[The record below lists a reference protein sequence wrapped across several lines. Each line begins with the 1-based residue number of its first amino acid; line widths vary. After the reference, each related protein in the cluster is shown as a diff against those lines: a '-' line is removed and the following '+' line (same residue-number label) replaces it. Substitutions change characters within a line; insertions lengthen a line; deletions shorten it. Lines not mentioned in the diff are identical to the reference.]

1 MSALGVPQQQL
12 ARTEADL
19 VGAVRSG
26 DESAFA
32 ELYSRYGGPILGY
45 VGGILGDQGRAED
58 VTQDVFVSAFRAM
71 RSSDRAIAFKPWI
84 YEIARNACID
94 DFRRR
99 QRSRE
104 VSADGDQAV
113 ADRRD
118 HVAAAPSPHAQL
130 ERRQQLD
137 NLRGAF
143 SGLTNKQHKVLML
156 RELEGCSYEQI
167 AQKTGMS
174 IPKVE
179 STLFRARRRLGYEYD
194 EIASGRRCEQVH
206 HVIDNGGEEAL
217 RALGLRE
224 RRRFARHI
232 SHCQPCRRQV
242 RLAGIDDSALR
253 IPSLAEK
260 LAGLLPL
267 PLAPWRRIFGGSR
280 AARAMRSVYRA
291 AQFSDPGG
299 AASAGQTAVVVVVAA
314 MAVGGGIADRVA
326 AAHAGAVSSPG
337 SAQLG
342 ASHPNSSMPP
352 PRTPALAAKGPAAHP
367 SAKATS
373 LPFSAGSNGIRR
385 ATSSSKTGSRTP
397 TNGLNPPIISS
408 PGITV
413 PQPSP
418 QQVLPL
424 VHHLVSPTNHV
435 VKSTKK
441 KLSSLL
447 HKTNSV
453 TKKLTHKLGHLPGSL
468 TGLVP
473 KL

>member
-58 VTQDVFVSAFRAM
+58 VTQDVFVSALRAM

-206 HVIDNGGEEAL
+206 HVIDNGGDEAL

-267 PLAPWRRIFGGSR
+267 PLAPWRRIFGGGR
-280 AARAMRSVYRA
+280 AARAMRSIYRA
-291 AQFSDPGG
+291 TRFGDPGV
-299 AASAGQTAVVVVVAA
+299 AASAGQTAVVAVVAA

-337 SAQLG
+337 SAQIG

-352 PRTPALAAKGPAAHP
+352 RTPSLAAKGPAAHP

-373 LPFSAGSNGIRR
+373 LPFSDGSNGTRR
-385 ATSSSKTGSRTP
+385 ATSSSKTGSATP
-397 TNGLNPPIISS
+397 NNGLSPPIISS

-447 HKTNSV
+447 HKTNSA

-468 TGLVP
+468 TGLVS

>member
-26 DESAFA
+26 DERAFA
-32 ELYSRYGGPILGY
+32 ELYSRYEGPVLGY

-58 VTQDVFVSAFRAM
+58 VTQDVFVSALRAM

-94 DFRRR
+94 EFRRR

-118 HVAAAPSPHAQL
+118 QIAAAPSPHAHL

-143 SGLTNKQHKVLML
+143 SGLTKKQHKVLML

-174 IPKVE
+174 VPKVE

-267 PLAPWRRIFGGSR
+267 PLAPWRRVFGGGR
-280 AARAMRSVYRA
+280 AARAVRSVYRA
-291 AQFSDPGG
+291 TPFGDPGV

-326 AAHAGAVSSPG
+326 TAHAGAVSSPG

-352 PRTPALAAKGPAAHP
+352 SRTPSPAAKNATAHP
-367 SAKATS
+367 MTKAATH
-373 LPFSAGSNGIRR
+373 PFSAGLSGTRQ
-385 ATSSSKTGSRTP
+385 ATSSSKTGSRTSN
-397 TNGLNPPIISS
+397 NGLNPPIISS

-413 PQPSP
+413 SQPSP

-435 VKSTKK
+435 VTSTKK

-447 HKTNSV
+447 HKTNSA
-453 TKKLTHKLGHLPGSL
+453 TTKLTHKAGHLPHKL
-468 TGLVP
+468 TGPIPPL
-473 KL
+473 

>member
-19 VGAVRSG
+19 VGAVRGG

-45 VGGILGDQGRAED
+45 VGGILGDQERAED
-58 VTQDVFVSAFRAM
+58 VTQDVFVSALRAM
-71 RSSDRAIAFKPWI
+71 RSSERAIAFKPWI

-94 DFRRR
+94 EFRRR

-118 HVAAAPSPHAQL
+118 QVTAAPSPDAHL

-143 SGLTNKQHKVLML
+143 GGLTKKQHRVLML

-174 IPKVE
+174 VPKVE

-217 RALGLRE
+217 LALGLRE

-253 IPSLAEK
+253 IPGLAEK

-267 PLAPWRRIFGGSR
+267 PLAPWRRIFGGGRVARTVRSICR
-280 AARAMRSVYRA
+280 ATP
-291 AQFSDPGG
+291 FGDPGA

-314 MAVGGGIADRVA
+314 MAVGGGIADRVS
-326 AAHAGAVSSPG
+326 AAHATAVSSPG
-337 SAQLG
+337 PAQVG
-342 ASHPNSSMPP
+342 ASHANSSVSAA
-352 PRTPALAAKGPAAHP
+352 RTRSLAAKGATAHP
-367 SAKATS
+367 VMKATS
-373 LPFSAGSNGIRR
+373 HPFSAGSSGTRQ
-385 ATSSSKTGSRTP
+385 APASKAGSKSP
-397 TNGLNPPIISS
+397 NNGLSPPIISTS
-408 PGITV
+408 GISVSHPPQV
-413 PQPSP
+413 P
-418 QQVLPL
+418 PL
-424 VHHLVSPTNHV
+424 VHHLVSPLNHV

-441 KLSSLL
+441 NLSSLL
-447 HKTNSV
+447 HKTNSA
-453 TKKLTHKLGHLPGSL
+453 TKKLTHKLGHLPGNV
-468 TGLVP
+468 TGLIP